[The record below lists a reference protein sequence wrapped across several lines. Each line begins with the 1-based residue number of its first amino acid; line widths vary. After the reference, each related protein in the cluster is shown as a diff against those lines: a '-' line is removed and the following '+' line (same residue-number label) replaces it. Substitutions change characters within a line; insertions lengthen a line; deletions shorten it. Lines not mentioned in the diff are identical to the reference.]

1 MEELL
6 TPLRL
11 TDDDYRRVM
20 KAMNASIEEGLNL
33 ETNPDADLKMYNTY
47 VRSLPDGKGSL
58 AWMNQLQPI
67 GL

>member
-1 MEELL
+1 
-6 TPLRL
+6 
-11 TDDDYRRVM
+11 M